1 MARTL
6 ELGQRQAV
14 VVSNGPSGGSWQMT
28 RRFLDDKATMAAGE
42 AKTRARAISHVVV
55 ADRAL
60 LKRP

>member
-28 RRFLDDKATMAAGE
+28 RRFLDDKATMAGE
-42 AKTRARAISHVVV
+42 AKTRAQAISHVVV